1 MCSVL
6 IKFTDPNNISI
17 AGNFNN
23 WNPQI
28 MKYEPTSMSNYIKI
42 KPSIN
47 DKQIIFKF
55 VYGDDWFTST
65 SYDTVKDICNNLNN
79 VIDLDSQVSNKNE
92 DPESFILD
100 VINSNGKQITDS
112 NEDSDTSDDTHIDT
126 TSHGTNDESI
136 CYRVWVWI
144 VEFFKQLFK

>member
-6 IKFTDPNNISI
+6 IKFTDPRNLSI

-23 WNPQI
+23 WTPQI
-28 MKYEPTSMSNYIKI
+28 MKYEPTSMSNFINI

-55 VYGDDWFTST
+55 VYGNDWFTST
-65 SYDTVKDICNNLNN
+65 SYNTVKDSCNNINNFIDVDTQILN
-79 VIDLDSQVSNKNE
+79 DNE
-92 DPESFILD
+92 LPESSTLD
-100 VINSNGKQITDS
+100 AAISSDKEIVDS
-112 NEDSDTSDDTHIDT
+112 NEDSDTSDETHIDT

-136 CYRVWVWI
+136 YYRVWVWI
-144 VEFFKQLFK
+144 IEFFKQLFK